1 MSHDDSGESS
11 FAAVIKAEFNEFM
24 TAMKGIQS
32 SRETMKTE
40 LSAEWEAADDRLV
53 KRMRLTKGV
62 EFKRKGN
69 EKQLVFNEGIR
80 DKIES
85 VTKTLSATPPAVEKA
100 TE

>member
-11 FAAVIKAEFNEFM
+11 FAAVIKAEFNELM

-32 SRETMKTE
+32 SRETMKME
-40 LSAEWEAADDRLV
+40 LSAEQEAADRLV

-62 EFKRKGN
+62 GFKRKGN

-85 VTKTLSATPPAVEKA
+85 VTKPLSATPPAVEKA